1 MNAFLDH
8 FRFGTPEWLLA
19 LLLVPLLMWLGN
31 RQGAGGAVVFST
43 LSVLA
48 SLGKR
53 PKVLA
58 GRLSQLLLLAGLSA
72 GILALARPQ
81 WTNSTVSRSA
91 SGIDIMLAMDVSGS
105 MDITDFVVNNRR
117 VQRIDAAKMVAGE
130 FVNTRTDDRIGIVAF
145 AGRPY
150 VRSPITLDHSYLS
163 QSLATLKT
171 GEIKEDGTAIGSA
184 VAAGATRLAA
194 RDAKSKIIVLVTDG
208 ASNSG
213 KIRPEQAAELAA
225 DLKIRVYTIGIGT
238 DGGRV
243 PGGITPEF
251 DPDTLRSIAEITG
264 AEYYRAKTTEKL
276 IDVFST
282 INELE
287 RTTIERTE
295 TITVKELFLWPLG
308 ICLVLVLAGLVVQ
321 VINPAPAP

>member
-1 MNAFLDH
+1 MNFLEQ
-8 FRFGTPEWLLA
+8 FRFEQPGWLVA
-19 LLLVPLLMWLGN
+19 LLLIPLLAWLGRRN
-31 RQGAGGAVVFST
+31 GTTGAIVFST

-48 SLGKR
+48 SLGSR
-53 PKVLA
+53 PKVLS
-58 GRLSQLLLLAGLSA
+58 GRLSQVLLLAGLSC

-105 MDITDFVVNNRR
+105 MEIPDFVINRR
-117 VQRIDAAKMVAGE
+117 RVKRIDAAKSVAAG
-130 FVNTRTDDRIGIVAF
+130 FIDGRPDDRIGIVAF

-150 VRSPITLDHSYLS
+150 VRSPITLDHNYLL

-194 RDAKSKIIVLVTDG
+194 REAKSKIIVLVTDG

-213 KIRPEQAAELAA
+213 KIKPQQAAELAA
-225 DLKIRVYTIGIGT
+225 ELKIRVYTIGIGT

-243 PGGITPEF
+243 PGGMTPEF
-251 DPDTLRSIAEITG
+251 DPETLRSIARTTG
-264 AEYYRAKTTEKL
+264 AEYYRAQTTEKL
-276 IDVFST
+276 VDVFST

-287 RTTIERTE
+287 KTTIERTE
-295 TITVKELFLWPLG
+295 SISIKELFPWPLAAALLFGFVG
-308 ICLVLVLAGLVVQ
+308 ITLTAFSPP
-321 VINPAPAP
+321 PAP